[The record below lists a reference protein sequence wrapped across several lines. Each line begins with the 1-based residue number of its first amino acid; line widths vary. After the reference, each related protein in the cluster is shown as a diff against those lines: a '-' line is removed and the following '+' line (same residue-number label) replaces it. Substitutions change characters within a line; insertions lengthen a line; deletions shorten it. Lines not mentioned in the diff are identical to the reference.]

1 MFSEG
6 HTLVLFLNC
15 IIAYQRLEEGLDED
29 AEREGNEHGGD
40 VQWGRAHSHFG
51 LGPEHVWWKQ
61 NELLVQG

>member
-1 MFSEG
+1 MSG
-6 HTLVLFLNC
+6 
-15 IIAYQRLEEGLDED
+15 LEEGLDED

-61 NELLVQG
+61 NELLIQG